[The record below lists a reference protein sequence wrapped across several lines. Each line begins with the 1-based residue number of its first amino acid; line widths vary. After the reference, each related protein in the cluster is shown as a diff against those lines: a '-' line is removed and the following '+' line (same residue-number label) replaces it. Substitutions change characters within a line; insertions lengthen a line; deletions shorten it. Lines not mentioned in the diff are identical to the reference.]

1 MSKSWQITAVYRDLS
16 GTLRQLTFA
25 TLDHTTLGK
34 AIELTLAHVRS
45 QYATGSAWAV
55 RWE

>member
-1 MSKSWQITAVYRDLS
+1 MSKSWQITAAYRDLS